1 MNRFK
6 LNALAA
12 VISLAACQAAQAT
25 TITFDEFAATNNNSP
40 LTTLYAGLGVT
51 FGTDNSGTFG
61 GIGQGDPGSWS
72 LLGTNGSAF
81 LGNNGVRNG
90 NSYVTTIFFSSAA
103 TNVSFD
109 VSRSNGS
116 SPGQTLMA
124 SAYNGAT
131 LLSSMTLSLGAINSW
146 SSHSIFN
153 MAGIDKLVLDGS
165 QSGFSPY
172 GVDNLQFNSAAPVP
186 EPETYAMMLAG
197 LGLLGIVARRRRQ
210 QTAT

>member
-6 LNALAA
+6 LNAIAA
-12 VISLAACQAAQAT
+12 VIALAACQTAQAT

-61 GIGQGDPGSWS
+61 GIGQGDPGNWS
-72 LLGTNGSAF
+72 LFGTNGTAF
-81 LGNNGVRNG
+81 LGNNGVNNF
-90 NSYVTTIFFSSAA
+90 NSYDTTIFFSSAVS
-103 TNVSFD
+103 NVSFD

-116 SPGQTLMA
+116 TAGQSMT
-124 SAYNGAT
+124 AYAYQGAT
-131 LLSSMTLSLGAINSW
+131 LLGSQSVNLGAINSW
-146 SSHSIFN
+146 STFSFA
-153 MAGIDKLVLDGS
+153 MGGIDKLVLDGS
-165 QSGFSPY
+165 QGGFSPY

-197 LGLLGIVARRRRQ
+197 LGLLGVVARRRRQ
-210 QTAT
+210 RLQG